1 MLHLYNG
8 QGCNPPRKILSPKNI
23 LNAEETEINVS
34 INVSINVQLM
44 LQGKK
49 PYGETLIMTQINVSS
64 TKYSFSYFPLR
75 GAT

>member
-1 MLHLYNG
+1 MGKGVTLLA
-8 QGCNPPRKILSPKNI
+8 KFSPQKNI